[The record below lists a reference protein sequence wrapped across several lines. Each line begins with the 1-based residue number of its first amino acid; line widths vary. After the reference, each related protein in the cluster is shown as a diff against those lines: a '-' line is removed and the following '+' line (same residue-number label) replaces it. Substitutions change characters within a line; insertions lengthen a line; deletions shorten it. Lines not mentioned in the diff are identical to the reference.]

1 LLVEVEN
8 QTLLL
13 KKKRIDMLEERK
25 NDRNRWWELIANE
38 VVEFID
44 VLE

>member
-25 NDRNRWWELIANE
+25 NDRNRWWELIANG